1 MSVILQN
8 GFAGIEYPLNHP
20 RIGWRSVGGD
30 VIAGNAAAGF
40 PAANAIDPRTALG
53 WKPTAAT
60 GWLGID
66 AGASVPASYCGIAGH
81 DLGSKNANVR
91 VQRWTG
97 AAWVDV
103 IGVTEADDDS
113 ALLFLFAPVDASQF
127 RLQIDSA
134 DAAPRIGHIRFG
146 MVTEIPRLAGYG
158 GTVPISESRRYEYDT
173 LRANNGAFLGRSI
186 VSTSLQFQIGVQHVS
201 EDWRR
206 AEWAA
211 FRDYAN
217 TGGATFF
224 VADRPLSYPEDV
236 AYAWSNDA
244 LTAERN
250 IPNRRAAIDFVLN
263 CEAL

>member
-1 MSVILQN
+1 MSVILQP
-8 GFAGIEYPLNHP
+8 GFVGLEYPLDHP
-20 RIGWRSVGGD
+20 RVGWRSVGSTA
-30 VIAGNAAAGF
+30 IAGDAAAGF
-40 PAANAIDPRTALG
+40 PAANALDPRTALG
-53 WKPTAAT
+53 WRPDDAT
-60 GWLGID
+60 GWIGVD

-81 DLGSKNANVR
+81 DLGSRNATVR

-97 AAWVDV
+97 SEWADV
-103 IGVTEADDDS
+103 IGATEIEDNS
-113 ALLFLFAPVDASQF
+113 ALLFLFAPVDATQF
-127 RLQIDSA
+127 RLLIDSA

-146 MVTEIPRLAGYG
+146 LVTEIPRLAGYG

-206 AEWAA
+206 TEWAA
-211 FRDYAN
+211 LRDHAN

-224 VADRPLSYPEDV
+224 IADRPIKYPDDV
-236 AYAWSNDA
+236 AYAWSNSA

-250 IPNRRAAIDFVLN
+250 IPNKRVSIDFVLN